1 MFDFFMLDF
10 FFGLFSNDL
19 GIDLGTA
26 NTLVL
31 VAGKGIVIREPSVV
45 AIHRKSKDIIA
56 VGSEAKKML
65 GKTPGNILAIRPLRD
80 GVISDF
86 YTAAQM
92 LNYFIHKVHE
102 TPSFIPKIPRPRV
115 VIGIPSGVTEVERR
129 AVSEAVIAAGA
140 RKVYLVEQP
149 IAAAI
154 GSGILIE
161 EPKGALI
168 VDSGGG
174 TTEIAVI
181 SLSGIVTSRSLR
193 VAGDRLDN
201 AIVEYAKERYNLL
214 LGERTAEDIK
224 IAIGS
229 AIELENEKDLPQN
242 AVMRGRDLATGL
254 PRSIEVTRAEIRAAL
269 ESALSIISEAIKDT
283 VEATPP
289 ELVSDIIK
297 DGITLA
303 GGTSL
308 VHGLAELIEKETG
321 IKTKVAHDP
330 LTCVVRGAG
339 VLLEDFKLL
348 ENVAF
353 PS

>member
-1 MFDFFMLDF
+1 MLDF

-45 AIHRKSKDIIA
+45 AIHRKSKDILA
-56 VGSEAKKML
+56 VGTEAKKML

-86 YTAAQM
+86 YTAQQM

-193 VAGDRLDN
+193 VAGDKLDN
-201 AIVEYAKERYNLL
+201 AIVEYAKEHYNLL
-214 LGERTAEDIK
+214 LGERTAEEIK

-229 AIELENEKDLPQN
+229 AIELENEKDLPQK

-254 PRSIEVTRAEIRAAL
+254 PRSIEVTREEIREAL
-269 ESALSIISEAIKDT
+269 SVGLSIISEAIKDT

-308 VHGLAELIEKETG
+308 IQGLAALIEKETG
-321 IKTKVAHDP
+321 IKTRVAHDP

-348 ENVAF
+348 ENVAY

>member
-1 MFDFFMLDF
+1 MFDFI
-10 FFGLFSNDL
+10 FGLFSNDL

-31 VAGKGIVIREPSVV
+31 VRGKGIVIREPSVV
-45 AIHRKSKDIIA
+45 ALHKKTKDVLA
-56 VGSEAKKML
+56 VGLDAKRML
-65 GKTPGNILAIRPLRD
+65 GKTPGNILAIRPLRE

-86 YTAAQM
+86 YTAEKM
-92 LNYFIHKVHE
+92 LSYFIHRVHE

-115 VIGIPSGVTEVERR
+115 IVGIPSGVTEVERR
-129 AVSEAVIAAGA
+129 AVSEAVTSAGA

-149 IAAAI
+149 LAAAI
-154 GSGILIE
+154 GSGVLVE

-201 AIVEYAKERYNLL
+201 AIVEYAKEKYNLL
-214 LGERTAEDIK
+214 LGERTAEEIK
-224 IAIGS
+224 ISIGS
-229 AIELENEKDLPQN
+229 AYPLENEAELPQTS
-242 AVMRGRDLATGL
+242 VMRGRDLATGL
-254 PRSIEVTRAEIRAAL
+254 PRSIEVSRAEVREAVSRDLAVIT
-269 ESALSIISEAIKDT
+269 EAIKDT

-289 ELVSDIIK
+289 ELVADIIK

-308 VHGLAELIEKETG
+308 IQGLALLVEKETG
-321 IKTKVAHDP
+321 IKTRVAHDP
-330 LTCVVRGAG
+330 LTAVVRGTG
-339 VLLEDFKLL
+339 VLLEDLKLL
-348 ENVAF
+348 EKVAF